1 MSGIRVVVVSDRRL
15 SCLALAGAVAS
26 VAGTQVVAEVSQVA
40 EAKDC
45 CERGE
50 ADAVLVDASV
60 LVRTELSGP
69 VSGSPG
75 TAAMAALP
83 LLSASL
89 AESLRDSRWGWSLEP
104 DRLATLTR
112 REREVFVLLGT
123 GLSNVHIGTLLG
135 VSQATVK
142 SHVGRVLA
150 KLNLESR
157 LQAGLAAVALAS
169 GGQAGQRAS
178 VTSRFP
184 DVRFL

>member
-1 MSGIRVVVVSDRRL
+1 MSSIRVVVVSDRRL
-15 SCLALAGAVAS
+15 SCLALAAAVDS
-26 VAGTQVVAEVSQVA
+26 VPGTRIVAQVGQVA

-60 LVRTELSGP
+60 LVGTELSN
-69 VSGSPG
+69 PG
-75 TAAMAALP
+75 LGALP
-83 LLSASL
+83 TTVLDALPPLSSSL
-89 AESLRDSRWGWSLEP
+89 AEEVRDRRWGWSLEA
-104 DRLATLTR
+104 DRLTGLTR

-135 VSQATVK
+135 VSEATVK

-157 LQAGLAAVALAS
+157 LQAGLAAVTLAS
-169 GGQAGQRAS
+169 DGHPA
-178 VTSRFP
+178 
-184 DVRFL
+184 